1 MSRTKMKSALNFVL
15 SLFLLFLPV
24 VSQAVDSIRVVALF
38 PDKAMVEI
46 DGRSRVL
53 KAGET
58 SPEGVTLISA
68 DSRNAVIEANGER
81 QTYGLNSRFGG
92 GLSTPTKTEV
102 MIARDIRGNYST
114 VGSINGRTVNMLV
127 DTGATSIAMSEAEA
141 RRLGLPYWLKG
152 KKAAVQTASGYARA
166 YSVILDEVRVGAIVL
181 RQVEAVVVEGNS
193 PAEVLLGMSFLN
205 RVEMENSNNIMVL
218 RNKH

>member
-1 MSRTKMKSALNFVL
+1 MKSALNPVL
-15 SLFLLFLPV
+15 ALYLLFPPA
-24 VSQAVDSIRVVALF
+24 VSQAVDSVRVVALF

-46 DGRSRVL
+46 DGRNRVL

-81 QTYGLNSRFGG
+81 QSYGLNSRIGG
-92 GLSTPTKTEV
+92 DLSAPTKTEV
-102 MIARDIRGNYST
+102 MIPRDITGNYST

-127 DTGATSIAMSEAEA
+127 DTGATSVAMSEAEA
-141 RRLGLPYWLKG
+141 RRLGIPYWLKG
-152 KKAAVQTASGYARA
+152 KKAGVRTASGFARA
-166 YSVILDEVRVGAIVL
+166 YSVVLDEVRVGTIVL

-193 PAEVLLGMSFLN
+193 PVEVLLGMSFLN